1 MNQRI
6 DETTLGLSML
16 PARGVASL
24 ALIVVLMAF
33 AKAGPLFA
41 EAATESQAAKTTSTE
56 PQPSERRPRGNEVF
70 RGILTDSVGP
80 YSLFMAAA
88 TAGIH
93 QATDNPPDWRQ
104 GFLPLSGRFGSNMGI
119 TAIGNSV
126 RYSTGWAMNA
136 DFRFRQCTCRGI
148 APRIGHA
155 VKATAFARRRGDGS
169 AVPSLPN
176 LLAPYAATTSA
187 VYAWY
192 PSRYG
197 IKDAFRMGNYNLL
210 GTLTSNIVWE
220 FMPEKALKFLHRF
233 HLSGS
238 H

>member
-1 MNQRI
+1 MNPPK
-6 DETTLGLSML
+6 DKTTRGPCKL
-16 PARGVASL
+16 PARCTAAL
-24 ALIVVLMAF
+24 ALLGVMTVLAGAVPSFSEVV
-33 AKAGPLFA
+33 P
-41 EAATESQAAKTTSTE
+41 ESQAAKTSSTE
-56 PQPSERRPRGNEVF
+56 PQPSEHRPGGDEVF
-70 RGILTDSVGP
+70 RGMLTDSVGP
-80 YSLFMAAA
+80 YSIFMAAA

-104 GFLPLSGRFGSNMGI
+104 GFLPLSERFGSNMGI

-126 RYSTGWAMNA
+126 RYGTGWAMNA
-136 DFRFRQCTCRGI
+136 DFRFRKCECRGL

-155 VKATAFARRRGDGS
+155 VKATALARRRGDGA

>member
-1 MNQRI
+1 MNPRK
-6 DETTLGLSML
+6 DKTTLGPRML
-16 PARGVASL
+16 PAQRAATLALMVVMTSL
-24 ALIVVLMAF
+24 AGVVPSF
-33 AKAGPLFA
+33 SEVVPD
-41 EAATESQAAKTTSTE
+41 SQAAKTSRTE
-56 PQPSERRPRGNEVF
+56 PQPSNRRPGGDEVF

-104 GFLPLSGRFGSNMGI
+104 GFLPLSERFGSNMGI

-136 DFRFRQCTCRGI
+136 DFRFRKCACRGW
-148 APRIGHA
+148 APRLGHA
-155 VKATAFARRRGDGS
+155 VKATALARRRGDGS
-169 AVPSLPN
+169 AVPSIPN
-176 LLAPYAATTSA
+176 LIAPYAATTSA

-220 FMPEKALKFLHRF
+220 FMPQKALKFLHRF